1 MAAARTGRARG
12 RHGDHH
18 VRIIV
23 SVPICRSSC
32 SRQKLRAGL
41 RERPAYGDGLGV
53 RPFHYSTEHSS
64 RPILFPSPCAGA
76 HLVLLMST
84 LLEIRRWYL
93 NFARHQVAT
102 SCSAMFRSP
111 SHSQLQAASHCSAN
125 AHKSLTTQ
133 GAKNGQSP
141 IYSRSMPARNGCV
154 ELTPENASANS
165 LTRASPNTGQ
175 HISTSQATRSTST
188 FA

>member
-1 MAAARTGRARG
+1 MAMGWEFA
-12 RHGDHH
+12 
-18 VRIIV
+18 
-23 SVPICRSSC
+23 
-32 SRQKLRAGL
+32 
-41 RERPAYGDGLGV
+41 
-53 RPFHYSTEHSS
+53 PFNVSTERSS

-125 AHKSLTTQ
+125 AHNSLTTQ
-133 GAKNGQSP
+133 GAKNAQSP
-141 IYSRSMPARNGCV
+141 IYSRSMPARNGCA
-154 ELTPENASANS
+154 EFTQICLSQHPQHRLFQYRSA
-165 LTRASPNTGQ
+165 
-175 HISTSQATRSTST
+175 QAKRCAQSST